1 MGDFSPLLQQIR
13 HFLNFLESILDEKNF
28 KMNLLI
34 LEIYQMLLDTL
45 KAKMKPNIRSVVSAL
60 LKHANDAKVVLE
72 TKVIRMFPKISQS
85 RRRPLLGPS
94 PG

>member
-72 TKVIRMFPKISQS
+72 KVPSEGSQS

>member
-72 TKVIRMFPKISQS
+72 KVPSEGSQS
-85 RRRPLLGPS
+85 QRRPLLGPS